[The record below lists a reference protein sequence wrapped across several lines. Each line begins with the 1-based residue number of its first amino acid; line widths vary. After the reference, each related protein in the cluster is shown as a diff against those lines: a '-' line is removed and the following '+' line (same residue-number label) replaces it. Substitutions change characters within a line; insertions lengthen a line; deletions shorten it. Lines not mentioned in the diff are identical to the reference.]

1 MRVVQR
7 EREKEKG
14 KKVSTSK
21 SHLAKAKAKADCG
34 PALSRSVH
42 CSRRLKVKCRQRKGG
57 GKKRRKEGKPSFG
70 VVRIPPRCPQDDRW
84 ITRVHF
90 LASSIVVS
98 TPFIGAPAG
107 PHTVIPTERSTFEN
121 DAYTYL
127 GIRSGAKRVK
137 ANGARDL
144 SLLLLLP
151 FLRRTTRTDL
161 MIATPFHVPRL
172 FHRISNQPFR
182 AVFRTVPAA
191 SPLPITPLPPN
202 DFPPRWIPFPLSIGR
217 ETGNEE
223 GRHIIWQAL
232 TRARERRIEDPNS
245 LIHDRVGPRKPIKPG
260 KYLVWRREEDGS
272 EEEEEEGALA
282 GP

>member
-1 MRVVQR
+1 MDHPSTLPGLLHCRFNAIHRRASGTPHGDSDGKIDLRKRRV
-7 EREKEKG
+7 
-14 KKVSTSK
+14 
-21 SHLAKAKAKADCG
+21 HLPGD
-34 PALSRSVH
+34 
-42 CSRRLKVKCRQRKGG
+42 
-57 GKKRRKEGKPSFG
+57 KKRRETRESKWRARSFPPS
-70 VVRIPPRCPQDDRW
+70 PP
-84 ITRVHF
+84 
-90 LASSIVVS
+90 S
-98 TPFIGAPAG
+98 
-107 PHTVIPTERSTFEN
+107 
-121 DAYTYL
+121 
-127 GIRSGAKRVK
+127 
-137 ANGARDL
+137 L
-144 SLLLLLP
+144 SP
-151 FLRRTTRTDL
+151 PPDRTTRTDL

-182 AVFRTVPAA
+182 TVFRTVPAA

>member
-7 EREKEKG
+7 EREGERE
-14 KKVSTSK
+14 KVSTSK

-151 FLRRTTRTDL
+151 FLRRPTER
-161 MIATPFHVPRL
+161 HG
-172 FHRISNQPFR
+172 
-182 AVFRTVPAA
+182 
-191 SPLPITPLPPN
+191 PI
-202 DFPPRWIPFPLSIGR
+202 
-217 ETGNEE
+217 
-223 GRHIIWQAL
+223 
-232 TRARERRIEDPNS
+232 
-245 LIHDRVGPRKPIKPG
+245 
-260 KYLVWRREEDGS
+260 
-272 EEEEEEGALA
+272 
-282 GP
+282 